1 MLNEE
6 NAYKI
11 NLTGEEINEILMNS
25 SQLKVIKEGGITT
38 GIAYSD
44 IQDYE
49 VIIIYGYK
57 NNIAAPNQICF
68 PIIVNQLNSSSE
80 SNFLVNASAL
90 SGTSNW
96 QYRILFNLSNNVLT
110 WKTDLDFSG
119 NSEFVITKIVGL
131 MKTKNQGE

>member
-25 SQLKVIKEGGITT
+25 TQLKVIKEGGITT
-38 GIAYSD
+38 GIAYND

-57 NNIAAPNQICF
+57 NNIGAPNQICF

-90 SGTSNW
+90 SGSSNW

-110 WKTDLDFSG
+110 WKTDLDFGG
-119 NSEFVITKIVGL
+119 NTEFVITKIVGL

>member
-57 NNIAAPNQICF
+57 NNIAVPNQICF

-110 WKTDLDFSG
+110 WKTDLDSSG
-119 NSEFVITKIVGL
+119 NTEFIITKIVGL
-131 MKTKNQGE
+131 MKTKNQGA